1 MSCSS
6 CSKSFSLFTREHG
19 CPGCGFSMCS
29 GCLKHSLVVKNK
41 PQKVCSGCV
50 AKSKQPNTVRA
61 PPEALQKRMEKTPM
75 PKILSQ
81 PPGQQQKSAATSED
95 EKIAARLRALQ
106 QERSRAA
113 PSTEQV
119 RARLDQLRDKPSPSL
134 APAPVYRA
142 PDTRSSVER
151 SSELLGAV
159 TAEVELESRLPI
171 LSPDQEIERRLARLR
186 GETPPAPTSAPPR
199 DNTPDPAQFLA
210 SNTSDNNNDYKDI
223 DKLDM
228 DEVHKL
234 MQEVD
239 KKMRD
244 EAAEA
249 IKDLE
254 KDRAIQDQLQKLKVR
269 KSSRESPK
277 AQSDSEDEEEEEG
290 SDRMLTRILAEARLE
305 DRLSPLAP
313 RDRGRPGPGPAPPE
327 PEPEEL
333 PWCVICNEDAR
344 LRCLDCGG
352 DLYCGACWRELH
364 SDREDRGHR
373 TQTYKRG

>member
-1 MSCSS
+1 
-6 CSKSFSLFTREHG
+6 
-19 CPGCGFSMCS
+19 
-29 GCLKHSLVVKNK
+29 
-41 PQKVCSGCV
+41 
-50 AKSKQPNTVRA
+50 
-61 PPEALQKRMEKTPM
+61 M

-81 PPGQQQKSAATSED
+81 PPGQQQQQKSAATSED

-119 RARLDQLRDKPSPSL
+119 RARLDQLRDKPSPSPGL
-134 APAPVYRA
+134 AAAPVYRG
-142 PDTRSSVER
+142 PDTRSSVEK

-159 TAEVELESRLPI
+159 TAEVALESRLPI

-186 GETPPAPTSAPPR
+186 GETAPAPTSAPPT

-223 DKLDM
+223 EKLDM

-249 IKDLE
+249 IRDLE

-269 KSSRESPK
+269 KSSQESPK
-277 AQSDSEDEEEEEG
+277 AQSDSEEEEEEEEG

-313 RDRGRPGPGPAPPE
+313 RDRGRPGPE

-373 TQTYKRG
+373 TETFKRG